1 MKTIKNILFPTDY
14 SACSD
19 AAYPQAVFLAR
30 QYEAHL
36 HLLHI
41 DTLGAA
47 LPEEEDPAI
56 FDSELLT
63 IRRKDVV
70 YESEEV
76 ILKNEVRNRVPVSEI
91 EMSSISAHEGI
102 LDYAERHNIDLIVL
116 ASHGKHGVERFLLG
130 STAEKVTRHATCP
143 VLSIRCRES
152 KEPSLPEQ
160 IGSILVPVDFSDS
173 SQLALRWAKNWAA
186 MYDARIDL
194 LHVIDAL
201 AIPPVYKTGG
211 YIDHNIDIDLEQEI
225 KQQLRDLDSV
235 TKGPVRAS
243 RFDVSSGNTAS
254 EIIDYAN
261 RYSDMVILTSHGLTG
276 LKHFLMGSVAEK
288 ITRRVRRPVL
298 VLKSL
303 KNPNSTIN

>member
-1 MKTIKNILFPTDY
+1 MKAIKNILFPSDY

-19 AAYPQAVFLAR
+19 AAYPQAVFLAKR
-30 QYEAHL
+30 HEAHL

-63 IRRKDVV
+63 IRRQDVV

-76 ILKNEVRNRVPVSEI
+76 ILKNEVRNGIPVTEI

-102 LDYAERHNIDLIVL
+102 LDYVERHNIDLVVL

-130 STAEKVTRHATCP
+130 STAEKVTRHASCP

-152 KEPSLPEQ
+152 KEHSLPEQ

-173 SQLALRWAKNWAA
+173 SLIALQWAKKWAA
-186 MYDARIDL
+186 MYDAHIDL

-201 AIPPVYKTGG
+201 AIPPFYKTGG
-211 YIDHNIDIDLEQEI
+211 YVTHNIDIDLEQEI
-225 KQQLRDLDSV
+225 KQQLRDLDLD
-235 TKGPVRAS
+235 TPGPVRAS
-243 RFDVSSGNTAS
+243 RFDVWSGNAAS

-288 ITRRVRRPVL
+288 ITRRVHRPVL
-298 VLKSL
+298 VLKSP
-303 KNPNSTIN
+303 KNPNTTSN

>member
-1 MKTIKNILFPTDY
+1 MKTVKNILFPTDY

-76 ILKNEVRNRVPVSEI
+76 ILKNEMRNGVPVSET

-102 LDYAERHNIDLIVL
+102 LDYVERHNIDLVVL

-130 STAEKVTRHATCP
+130 STAEKVTRHAPCP
-143 VLSIRCRES
+143 VLSIRCREF
-152 KEPSLPEQ
+152 KEPSLPEL
-160 IGSILVPVDFSDS
+160 INSILVPVDFSDS

-201 AIPPVYKTGG
+201 TIPPVYKTGG
-211 YIDHNIDIDLEQEI
+211 YIAHNIDLDLEQEI
-225 KQQLRDLDSV
+225 KQQLRNLDSD
-235 TKGPVRAS
+235 TKGPVPAS
-243 RFDVSSGNTAS
+243 RFDVWSGNAAA

-261 RYSDMVILTSHGLTG
+261 RYSDMVIITSHGLTG
-276 LKHFLMGSVAEK
+276 LKHFLIGSVAEK
-288 ITRRVRRPVL
+288 ITRRVQRPVL
-298 VLKSL
+298 VLKSPQ
-303 KNPNSTIN
+303 NPTRN